1 MIIGLMV
8 LLILSIVGACA
19 YRCGGA
25 GKPYN
30 TKYRDLG
37 VPTLASLALLILGAI
52 PCHFWGIAAFI
63 LFFGLLF
70 GSLTTYWDFL
80 FKKDCFWF
88 SGLIVGLS
96 GLPVALAQGKF
107 IGCIIRMGLISGVWQ
122 LLNKL
127 LPQKV
132 FCWTRDIVEEFGRG
146 FITII
151 TLPLLL
157 I

>member
-1 MIIGLMV
+1 MGVVMLFVLAIGAGV
-8 LLILSIVGACA
+8 L
-19 YRCGGA
+19 YRMGGA
-25 GKPYN
+25 EGYN

-63 LFFGLLF
+63 LSFGLLF
-70 GSLTTYWDFL
+70 GALTTYWDFL

-146 FITII
+146 SITII
-151 TLPLLL
+151 TLPLL
-157 I
+157 II

>member
-1 MIIGLMV
+1 MITFIALI
-8 LLILSIVGACA
+8 ILSIGAGVL

-37 VPTLASLALLILGAI
+37 VPLIATLALLILGGFK
-52 PCHFWGIAAFI
+52 CHLWLVMAYIAA
-63 LFFGLLF
+63 FGLLF
-70 GSLTTYWDFL
+70 ASLTTYWDFL
-80 FKKDCFWF
+80 FKKDTFWF
-88 SGLIVGLS
+88 SGLVVGLS
-96 GLPVALAQGKF
+96 GLPVSLAYGKC
-107 IGCIIRMGLISGVWQ
+107 IGCIVRMAIIAGVWQ
-122 LLNKL
+122 LLNEL

-146 FITII
+146 VITIL

>member
-1 MIIGLMV
+1 MGMV
-8 LLILSIVGACA
+8 ILFILAVGAGVL

-37 VPTLASLALLILGAI
+37 VPTVASLALLILGAI
-52 PCHFWGIAAFI
+52 LCQFWGIAALI
-63 LFFGLLF
+63 LSFGLLF
-70 GSLTTYWDFL
+70 GSLVTYWDFL

-107 IGCIIRMGLISGVWQ
+107 IGCIVRMGLISGTWQ